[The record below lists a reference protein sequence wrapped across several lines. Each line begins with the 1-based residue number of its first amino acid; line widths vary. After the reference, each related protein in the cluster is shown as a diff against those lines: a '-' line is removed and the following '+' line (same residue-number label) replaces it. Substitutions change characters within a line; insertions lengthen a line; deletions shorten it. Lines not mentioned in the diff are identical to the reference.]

1 MTKWDLPK
9 GWKIGNFA
17 DLPGSNGLITDGDWI
32 LNDDLKTGDEV
43 RLIQLADIGE
53 GEFLDKSNKHI
64 SKKRALELKCTFL
77 ESGDILISR
86 LSDPLL
92 KSCILPESVNDCITA
107 VDVSILRPDI
117 SKYDIKYVNHYLNSN
132 VCKEQA
138 RKYSVGT
145 TRKRISRKNI
155 EKIKI
160 PIPPLETQQKIV
172 AILDKAEKIKRLRA
186 EANAQTQKLIQSVFL
201 DMFGDPMK
209 NTKNFEKRRL
219 GDLVDSIKKV
229 DSSLLDQFHY
239 IDIDSVDNYLN
250 IISNPKII
258 AGTEAPSRARQLVR
272 KDDILFSTVR
282 PYLKNIAI
290 VPEYLDGQVAST
302 GFCIIRSKIPEFVP
316 FLFHLLLSDSFV
328 DSLKEFYRGANYPA
342 ISPKDLMD
350 YRIPFP
356 SIDLLVKFNS
366 RSRQIDTNLKN
377 QRKFLNEMTR
387 FDELLTSKA
396 FTGELVA

>member
-1 MTKWDLPK
+1 LKKWDLPK
-9 GWKIGNFA
+9 GWEWKKLGSVCEKAEYGYTTSASQKSTGPKFLRTTDISSGKINW
-17 DLPGSNGLITDGDWI
+17 GSVPYCSSHP
-32 LNDDLKTGDEV
+32 NDEERYSIK
-43 RLIQLADIGE
+43 
-53 GEFLDKSNKHI
+53 N
-64 SKKRALELKCTFL
+64 
-77 ESGDILISR
+77 GDILISR
-86 LSDPLL
+86 AGSVGASMVITNPPRSVFASYLIRFRPKKGIDSYYLGYFL
-92 KSCILPESVNDCITA
+92 KSNYFFNQLVSEST
-107 VDVSILRPDI
+107 
-117 SKYDIKYVNHYLNSN
+117 
-132 VCKEQA
+132 
-138 RKYSVGT
+138 GT
-145 TRKRISRKNI
+145 TLKGVNATNLSRIELPVPS
-155 EKIKI
+155 
-160 PIPPLETQQKIV
+160 LETQKKIV
-172 AILDKAEKIKRLRA
+172 AILEKAEEIKHLRA
-186 EANAQTQKLIQSVFL
+186 KANAQTQKLIQSVFL